1 MIFQIV
7 KGENNDN
14 KKFFCGEMLLNRINY
29 TNGCRLNSFAG
40 SKMSR

>member
-7 KGENNDN
+7 KGDNNDN
-14 KKFFCGEMLLNRINY
+14 KKFFYGEMLQNRISY

-40 SKMSR
+40 SKMRR